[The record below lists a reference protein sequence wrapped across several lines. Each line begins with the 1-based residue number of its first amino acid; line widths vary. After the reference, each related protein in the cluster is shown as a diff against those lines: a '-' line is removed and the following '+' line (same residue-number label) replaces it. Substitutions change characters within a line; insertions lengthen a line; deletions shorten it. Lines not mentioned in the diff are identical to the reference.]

1 MDLNKIL
8 KIIIFG
14 FVVWIIPTIATFLVS
29 YLNELYIFDIV
40 AAVTIA
46 APVIVFTYLYFVEI
60 NTHFLIE
67 GVTIAV
73 VWLAI
78 SIVLDILLIFI
89 GISQTNL
96 VEYAI
101 TVVPLYIIIPA
112 ITIGFGLYND
122 QMAETSIN

>member
-101 TVVPLYIIIPA
+101 TIVPLYIIIPA

>member
-40 AAVTIA
+40 AAVAIA
-46 APVIVFTYLYFVEI
+46 APVIVFAYLYFVEI
-60 NTHFLIE
+60 NTYFIME

-73 VWLAI
+73 AWLAI
-78 SIVLDILLIFI
+78 SIVLDIVLIFI

-96 VEYAI
+96 IEYAI

-112 ITIGFGLYND
+112 ITIGLGLYND